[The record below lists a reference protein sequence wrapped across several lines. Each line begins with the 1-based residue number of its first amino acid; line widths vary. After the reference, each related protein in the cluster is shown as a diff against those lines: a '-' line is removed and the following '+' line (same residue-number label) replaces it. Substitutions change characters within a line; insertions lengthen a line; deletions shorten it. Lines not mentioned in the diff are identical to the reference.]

1 MGAGDLADL
10 LACVAA
16 FARSLEGEFDPQRF
30 LDEFSERA
38 QALVPHDGT
47 VIAWLEDEGRAF
59 SAFARHVPTRGMRL
73 ERSNYT
79 IGFDPG
85 GRFSRDAA
93 GFGVVFDGES
103 QIVDDA
109 HAANGGPHRRAD
121 HATPQGGGDSADTY
135 SRGKSSWLST
145 R

>member
-73 ERSNYT
+73 ERSQYRRS
-79 IGFDPG
+79 DG
-85 GRFSRDAA
+85 GRPEAS
-93 GFGVVFDGES
+93 
-103 QIVDDA
+103 
-109 HAANGGPHRRAD
+109 
-121 HATPQGGGDSADTY
+121 
-135 SRGKSSWLST
+135 L
-145 R
+145 